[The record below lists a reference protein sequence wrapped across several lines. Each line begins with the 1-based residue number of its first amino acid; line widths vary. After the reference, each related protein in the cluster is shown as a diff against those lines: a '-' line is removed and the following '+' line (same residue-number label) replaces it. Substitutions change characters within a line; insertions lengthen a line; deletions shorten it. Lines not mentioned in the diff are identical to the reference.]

1 MEPITSAGSPASAA
15 RAARAAEAS
24 AVVKS
29 MTTSQPRQVRLL
41 AAVEA
46 GGDQRVLAQAQHL
59 LHGPAHAPAGARDAE
74 VNESAHALVLTQ
86 NTGVRLSVFLEYAIG
101 NAVIRGTPM
110 KLYSGYIS
118 PYASRARMA
127 VYAKGLD
134 VEILPTPGGSKSPEF
149 LAINPMGMVPCL
161 VTDEGDAVPESGIIV
176 EYLEALYPERPLT
189 PACPEEATRARLVAR
204 IGELYVLAPL
214 SKLFDQFD
222 PANRDAELVAT
233 AVASVEQGL
242 THLEAF
248 LSPSGPYATGKHLT
262 LADCQLVPTLFF
274 VRALGPAFGKD
285 WIGAHPRIA
294 AYMKAVAGDETA
306 AKIQGEMMDAL
317 VHFQKTGEFR

>member
-1 MEPITSAGSPASAA
+1 
-15 RAARAAEAS
+15 
-24 AVVKS
+24 
-29 MTTSQPRQVRLL
+29 
-41 AAVEA
+41 
-46 GGDQRVLAQAQHL
+46 
-59 LHGPAHAPAGARDAE
+59 
-74 VNESAHALVLTQ
+74 
-86 NTGVRLSVFLEYAIG
+86 
-101 NAVIRGTPM
+101 M

-134 VEILPTPGGSKSPEF
+134 VEILRPPGGAKSPEF
-149 LAINPMGMVPCL
+149 LAINPMGKLPCL
-161 VTDEGDAVPESGIIV
+161 VTDEGAAVPESGIIV

-214 SKLFDQFD
+214 AKLFDQFN
-222 PANRDAELVAT
+222 PETRDAEITAT
-233 AVASVEQGL
+233 AVAAVEEGL
-242 THLEAF
+242 AHLDAF

-285 WIGAHPRIA
+285 WISAYPRVA
-294 AYMKAVAGDETA
+294 AYMKALAGDETA
-306 AKIQGEMMDAL
+306 SKIQGEMMDAL
-317 VHFQKTGEFR
+317 IHFQKTGEFK